1 MLRKLKNAAIMNKI
15 INVMGVILFL
25 ILFLPTRISH
35 CSTVK
40 NSEDQIKLLP
50 RLFLLNPHAL
60 AATKQKM
67 LAGDRTS
74 SAALE
79 RLKDEADLALQANPL
94 SVMDKSITP
103 PSGDKHD
110 YMSLAT
116 YWWPDPNSEDGLPY
130 IWKDGISNPEYLNY
144 DRIPLKKTIRR
155 ITTLALAYYYCDYE
169 PYAAHAATLLRVWFL
184 DEETRMN
191 PHLQHAQIIKGV
203 NEGRGVG
210 IIDTR
215 KFTQLGEAIG
225 LISHS
230 NSWTATDQSAME
242 HWFEQYLNW
251 LVNSNHGKNEAE
263 RKHNHG
269 TWYDVLT
276 TYLALF
282 VNNDTLAKEILEKF
296 PQRRIA
302 VQIEPDGR
310 QPLEFKRT
318 RSFNYS
324 VMNLKGL
331 FYASLL
337 GEHFGLFLWHY
348 HTEKGK
354 SVRNALDY
362 LLPFAMKNKKWP
374 YQMIRGW
381 DEDNFE
387 TLFSLLRIAG
397 QKYQHPEYEKIIEK
411 LPYINAR
418 TNWINLLYPI
428 VEENKGQ

>member
-1 MLRKLKNAAIMNKI
+1 MNRKIKCIPLIA
-15 INVMGVILFL
+15 LL
-25 ILFLPTRISH
+25 ILTLVNKSSICCQNLQNPESRVRI
-35 CSTVK
+35 
-40 NSEDQIKLLP
+40 LP
-50 RLFLLNPHAL
+50 RVFLLNPHDL
-60 AATKQKM
+60 AAARQN
-67 LAGDRTS
+67 LFAGDKTL

-79 RLKDEADLALQANPL
+79 KLRDKADQALQADPL
-94 SVMDKSITP
+94 SVMDKPATP

-144 DRIPLKKTIRR
+144 DRIPLKKTIKRV
-155 ITTLALAYYYCDYE
+155 TTLALAYYYSDYE

-184 DEETRMN
+184 NEETRMN

-203 NEGRGVG
+203 NKGRGVG

-215 KFTQLGEAIG
+215 RFTQLGEAIG

-242 HWFEQYLNW
+242 RWFEQYLNW
-251 LVNSNHGKNEAE
+251 LVNSNHGKNEAD

-282 VNNDTLAKEILEKF
+282 INNDILAKEILEKF

-310 QPLEFKRT
+310 QPMEIKRT

-331 FYASLL
+331 FYAALL
-337 GEHFGLFLWHY
+337 GEHLGLDIWRFR
-348 HTEKGK
+348 TKDGRCI
-354 SVRNALDY
+354 RNALDY
-362 LLPFAMKNKKWP
+362 LMPFAIKQKKWP
-374 YQMIRGW
+374 FQMIRGW
-381 DEDNFE
+381 NEDNFE
-387 TLFSLLRIAG
+387 TIFFLLRIAE
-397 QKYQHPEYEKIIEK
+397 QKYQHPEYEKMIEK
-411 LPYINAR
+411 LPYINAE
-418 TNWINLLYPI
+418 TNWINLLYPNTT
-428 VEENKGQ
+428 ENG

>member
-1 MLRKLKNAAIMNKI
+1 MNKI
-15 INVMGVILFL
+15 IKFIPL
-25 ILFLPTRISH
+25 ILFYILVSNSRISL
-35 CSTVK
+35 CS
-40 NSEDQIKLLP
+40 SEQDAESRIKKLP
-50 RLFLLNPHAL
+50 RVFLLNPYAL
-60 AATKQKM
+60 VTAKQKL
-67 LAGDRTS
+67 LAGDKALS
-74 SAALE
+74 SALE
-79 RLKDEADLALQANPL
+79 RLKNDADLALRADPL
-94 SVMDKSITP
+94 SVMDKSVTP

-130 IWKDGISNPEYLNY
+130 IWKDGVSNPDYINY

-155 ITTLALAYYYCDYE
+155 ITTLALAYYYSDYE

-184 DEETRMN
+184 NKETHMN
-191 PHLQHAQIIKGV
+191 PNLQHAQIIKGI
-203 NEGRGVG
+203 NEGQGVG

-215 KFTQLGEAIG
+215 RFTQLGEAIG

-230 NSWTATDQSAME
+230 NSWTAADQSAME

-251 LVNSNHGKNEAE
+251 LVNSNHGKNEDE

-310 QPLEFKRT
+310 QPLEIKRT

-331 FYASLL
+331 CYAALL
-337 GEHFGLFLWHY
+337 GEHLELDLWHFR
-348 HTEKGK
+348 TKDGRGI
-354 SVRNALDY
+354 RNALDY

-411 LPYINAR
+411 LPYINAK
-418 TNWINLLYPI
+418 TNWINLLYPN